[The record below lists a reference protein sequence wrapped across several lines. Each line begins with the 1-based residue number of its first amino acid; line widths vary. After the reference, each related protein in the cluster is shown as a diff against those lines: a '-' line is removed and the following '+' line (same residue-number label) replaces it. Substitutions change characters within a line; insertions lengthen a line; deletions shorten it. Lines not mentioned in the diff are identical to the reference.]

1 MIILNLSEFEAK
13 QILQSYGIPIPKGI
27 LISDSNQTVFALNNL
42 KHPYMVKAQVPVSG
56 RGKAGGIILAN
67 SITEAQDAVTRLL
80 GAKIKSYLVRQVLI
94 EEKLATKKE
103 LYLGF
108 AVDRFN
114 RCYVML
120 ASKMG
125 GMDIEELSEKTPQTM
140 IRTPVDV
147 QSGFRSFDTLPI
159 AKKLGYGGD
168 QLVELSSI
176 IQKLYRAAMEN
187 DAEMAEINPLIET
200 ETAGFVAADA
210 RMVIDD
216 NALFRHPEYELKEA
230 QALSSMETL
239 ALKNN
244 LAYVKLDGDIGVV
257 GNGAGLVMA
266 TLRFAKLLWRQTS
279 RLFRYRWRRKRGSY

>member
-1 MIILNLSEFEAK
+1 M
-13 QILQSYGIPIPKGI
+13 
-27 LISDSNQTVFALNNL
+27 
-42 KHPYMVKAQVPVSG
+42 
-56 RGKAGGIILAN
+56 
-67 SITEAQDAVTRLL
+67 
-80 GAKIKSYLVRQVLI
+80 LI

-108 AVDRFN
+108 TVDRFN

-125 GMDIEELSEKTPQTM
+125 GMDIEELSEKTPQA
-140 IRTPVDV
+140 IVRTPVDV
-147 QSGFRSFDTLPI
+147 QSGFRSFDALSI
-159 AKKLGYGGD
+159 AKRLGYGGD

-176 IQKLYRAAMEN
+176 IQKLYRAAIEN

-230 QALSSMETL
+230 QALSSDRDFGFKEQL
-239 ALKNN
+239 
-244 LAYVKLDGDIGVV
+244 
-257 GNGAGLVMA
+257 GLCQA
-266 TLRFAKLLWRQTS
+266 
-279 RLFRYRWRRKRGSY
+279 